1 MKSKLA
7 MMMAMLFAS
16 LVLLPVQAMACA
28 CCSDDNE
35 YGISF
40 SRPTQHE
47 RVLLGDIKFGAKA
60 HRGGGTADDV
70 EEVFQLTG
78 AMAGNT
84 WKLNF
89 RDGAKMA
96 TVTLTLPLKM
106 LSYVVDPHTGQTS
119 PGGGPM
125 LYKEW
130 RFEGRAN
137 ATGFLR
143 SGTGPTNYFLVFQGH
158 GNRCDNAEDFSHWRL
173 ELKGP
178 RVKYAITGET
188 ARTTAQALR

>member
-1 MKSKLA
+1 
-7 MMMAMLFAS
+7 MA
-16 LVLLPVQAMACA
+16 VLLTGLFVLPAQALACA
-28 CCSDDNE
+28 CCSDENE

-40 SRPTQHE
+40 RRPTAHE
-47 RVLLGDIKFGAKA
+47 RVLLSDIKFGGSAN
-60 HRGGGTADDV
+60 RGGGTASDGQ
-70 EEVFQLTG
+70 ETFQMAG
-78 AMAGNT
+78 GMAGNA

-89 RDGAKMA
+89 RDGAKMG
-96 TVTLTLPLKM
+96 TLTLTSPMKM
-106 LSYVVDPHTGQTS
+106 LSYVVDTHDGQTS
-119 PGGGPM
+119 PGGGPR

-143 SGTGPTNYFLVFQGH
+143 DGSVPTNYFLVFQGH

-178 RVKYAITGET
+178 RTKYTLTGEL
-188 ARTTAQALR
+188 ARATAQAPNQ